1 MNTSSSADKA
11 DVSVAQKQSE
21 ELLLQQ
27 AVGSFDQCPDP
38 RLKEIMQSLVTHLH
52 DFIRDVRLTE
62 DEWWKGIRFLT
73 EVGHITDDN
82 RQEFILL
89 SDVLGASMQMITV
102 DNPLV
107 AHATE
112 ATVFGPFFVE
122 NAPRVE
128 LGGDVAGVASG
139 IPCWVEGTVT
149 GAGGE
154 PLPAARIE
162 VWESDDEGLYDVQHD
177 DDRLAGRAYV
187 IADEAGAFRFWA
199 LVPTPYSIPDDGP
212 VGRML
217 RAAGRSTMRPSHLHF
232 MVTAPGYRRLVTH
245 FFPRD
250 DEVLPDD
257 AVFGV
262 RQSLIKDF
270 ARQSAGT
277 PTPDGR
283 DVGSG
288 PWAKVNLDIVLAPA
302 VADGSR

>member
-1 MNTSSSADKA
+1 MSTSSSAGSGD
-11 DVSVAQKQSE
+11 SSAQVRSE
-21 ELLLQQ
+21 QVLLEQ

-52 DFIRDVRLTE
+52 SFIREVRLTE
-62 DEWWKGIRFLT
+62 DEWWAGIRFLT
-73 EVGHITDDN
+73 EAGHITDDN

-107 AHATE
+107 ANATE

-128 LGGDVAGVASG
+128 LGGDLAGVASG
-139 IPCWVEGTVT
+139 MPCWVEGTVT
-149 GAGGE
+149 DINGD
-154 PLPAARIE
+154 PVPAARIE
-162 VWESDDEGLYDVQHD
+162 VWESDDEGMYDVQHD
-177 DDRLAGRAYV
+177 DSRVAGRAYV
-187 IADEAGAFRFWA
+187 VADDAGAFRFWA
-199 LVPTPYSIPDDGP
+199 LVPTPYAIPNDGP
-212 VGRML
+212 VGKML
-217 RAAGRSTMRPSHLHF
+217 RAAGRSVMRPSHLHF
-232 MVTAPGYRRLVTH
+232 MVTSPGYRRLVTH

-250 DEVLPDD
+250 DEILPND

-270 ARQSAGT
+270 AKQPAGA

-283 DVGSG
+283 NLDGG
-288 PWAKVNLDIVLAPA
+288 PWARASLDIVLAPDT
-302 VADGSR
+302 DG